1 MNEQVSDST
10 LPPAMAILGPT
21 ASGKSAL
28 AMAIAQRCAVEII
41 SVDSAQVYR
50 GMDIGTAKPSSA
62 EQRAVPHHLIDIID
76 PTEAYSAAQ
85 FAHDAHRLMHEIIA
99 RGRTPLLVGGTMLYF
114 KALREGLSVLPEA
127 DAAVRAQ
134 LDAEAAA
141 RGWPAMHAELT
152 RIDPTTA
159 ARLPPND
166 SQRIQRALEVFRLS
180 GKPLS
185 TLQGARRRAMLPCR
199 LIEIALIPGDRQ
211 WLHARIAQRFEAML
225 EQGLVDELKSL
236 RARHSLNANL
246 PAMRCAGY
254 RQAWAYLEGEYDH
267 AALHDRG
274 IFATRQLAKRQLSWL
289 RAMPDIHPV
298 DCCEMSVG
306 TTSEALIARLRS

>member
-1 MNEQVSDST
+1 MSDSA
-10 LPPAMAILGPT
+10 LPPALAIMGPT

-28 AMAIAQRCAVEII
+28 AMALAPRCNVEII

-50 GMDIGTAKPSSA
+50 GMDIGTAKPSAA

-76 PTEAYSAAQ
+76 PTGAYSAAQ
-85 FAHDAHRLMHEIIA
+85 FANDARRLMQQIIA
-99 RGRTPLLVGGTMLYF
+99 RGHTPLLVGGTMLYF

-134 LDAEAAA
+134 LDIEAAA

-152 RIDPTTA
+152 RVDPLTA

-185 TLQGARRRAMLPCR
+185 ALQGARRSTPLPCR
-199 LIEIALIPGDRQ
+199 LIEIALMPSDRK
-211 WLHARIAQRFEAML
+211 WLHTRIARRFEAML
-225 EQGLVDELKSL
+225 EQGLVEELKQL
-236 RARHSLNANL
+236 RTRHALNADL

-254 RQAWAYLEGEYDH
+254 RQAWAYLQGEYDY
-267 AALHDRG
+267 AELHDRG
-274 IFATRQLAKRQLSWL
+274 VFATRQLAKRQLSWL
-289 RAMPDIHPV
+289 RAMPGMHTI
-298 DCCEMSVG
+298 DCCEME
-306 TTSEALIARLRS
+306 TNATSEWLLTRLHERL